1 MIITNELK
9 MPFFKAL
16 YAKEQE
22 YNRLAELE
30 GLKTPRQL
38 AEMMDSTGYIDDYN
52 RLIKLGLEDA
62 YISFVRKTKSFKE
75 RRTPDKA
82 LPDDVKSNLPEK
94 PEDVKPFMKEH
105 GIRYGTLSKK
115 LGYKQQSSLNKL
127 LRRRIKPE
135 EWEAVQDALSQL
147 IEGR

>member
-1 MIITNELK
+1 MTKEQK
-9 MPFFKAL
+9 DAFFKAL
-16 YAKEQE
+16 FAKEVE
-22 YNRLAELE
+22 YNRIAEE
-30 GLKTPRQL
+30 DGRHTPRQL
-38 AEMMDSTGYIDDYN
+38 AEMLDSTGYVDDYN
-52 RLIKLGLEDA
+52 RLIRLGLEDA

-75 RRTPDKA
+75 WRTPDKA
-82 LPDDVKSNLPEK
+82 LPDEVKSNLPEK

-105 GIRYGTLSKK
+105 GIRYGALSKK